1 MEMKLATTASVF
13 GAALASMLVAPELQ
27 AQTVSTGAMN
37 PGSIG
42 FNFTGSGTGL
52 VALSLTALP
61 GGAHFSQWNDYV
73 GRTML
78 VGGGGYINS
87 FGTVQQSQTLLA
99 SQAGWAYGFSPPNNA
114 SGTAFIGF
122 HTVGGNVG
130 WFHVSFGG
138 FGGAVVYTKGG
149 WDPNGGNVHV
159 GTVPAPG
166 ALALLAMGAVGIRR
180 KRKRAA

>member
-1 MEMKLATTASVF
+1 MEVKLATTASVF

-52 VALSLTALP
+52 VALSLTAVP
-61 GGAHFSQWNDYV
+61 GSAHFSQWNDYV

-78 VGGGGYINS
+78 LGGGGYMVS
-87 FGTVQQSQTLLA
+87 FGTVQLSQTLI
-99 SQAGWAYGFSPPNNA
+99 AGVGNWAYGFSPPNTA
-114 SGTAFIGF
+114 SGSAYLGF
-122 HTVGGNVG
+122 QTVGGNLG

-138 FGGAVVYTKGG
+138 FGAPIVYGKGG